1 MQMHYMRE
9 IAGPRK
15 GLTMG
20 ALFEIEAT
28 ITERGQTTVPSA
40 IRKALGVGQN
50 GKIMFRQ
57 MDDGSVIIAPKSDEQ
72 EESDPV
78 IAKFLAFLERDMS
91 DRPERLAPLKQELL
105 DRGEALVEGVEI
117 DLDARLA
124 DE

>member
-1 MQMHYMRE
+1 
-9 IAGPRK
+9 
-15 GLTMG
+15 MG

-40 IRKALGVGQN
+40 IRKALGVGRN

-57 MDDGSVIIAPKSDEQ
+57 MDDGSVVIAPKSDERDGG
-72 EESDPV
+72 DPV
-78 IAKFLAFLERDMS
+78 IAKFLAFLERDMGDS
-91 DRPERLAPLKQELL
+91 PERLVPLRQEFL